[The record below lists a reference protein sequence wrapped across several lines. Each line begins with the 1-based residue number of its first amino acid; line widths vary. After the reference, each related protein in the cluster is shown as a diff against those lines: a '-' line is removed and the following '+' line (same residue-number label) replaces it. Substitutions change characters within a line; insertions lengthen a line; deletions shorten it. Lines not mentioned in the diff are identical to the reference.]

1 MIREREK
8 ERERRA
14 SQKTGRGEEG
24 MREGS
29 VGACEDEIYFIAH
42 PFCF

>member
-1 MIREREK
+1 MVDKR

-14 SQKTGRGEEG
+14 SQKTGHDEES
-24 MREGS
+24 MREGR

>member
-8 ERERRA
+8 RA
-14 SQKTGRGEEG
+14 SQKTGHDEEES
-24 MREGS
+24 MREGR
-29 VGACEDEIYFIAH
+29 VGACEDEIYFIAL